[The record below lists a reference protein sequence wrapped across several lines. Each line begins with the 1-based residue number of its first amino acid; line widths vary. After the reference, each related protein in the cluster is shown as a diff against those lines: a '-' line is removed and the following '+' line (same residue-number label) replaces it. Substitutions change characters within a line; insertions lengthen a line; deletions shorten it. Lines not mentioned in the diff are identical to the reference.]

1 MGKKRKRDKSEESI
15 RKKIRKLENKLQNRR
30 RIISS
35 DEDIQSPCEDQ
46 FLQADKMTG
55 VLTPCD
61 APCSPHTVETHNC
74 EHQDGSQL
82 FPADPATEPI
92 KTVDDKLDE
101 GILEILGNAPEPD
114 TTLGKPIHKD
124 IAARWIEVLK
134 KGLNKEQKDLLAKEY
149 LVPSNCEL
157 LVPPVLN
164 PEVKVA
170 LLEQF
175 IKRDT
180 SLMNRQKRFAN
191 ALSALG
197 QSIEI
202 IISTNCEQGLKQ
214 KVLKPVS
221 DVCKILCDMHHDET
235 KTRRKFVIAS
245 INTSLKDTLVNSEA
259 DKFLFG
265 DNMSEKLKTAKT
277 VQRSAEAL
285 KVTQAPFSRANFSN
299 NKSFNSK
306 NNLNYKPLHQKTTGR
321 QHAGRP
327 YAVLPPRHQ
336 NSSSQRQT
344 HWMQRPPPPP
354 PPSSHQPP
362 PPIRRSARK

>member
-15 RKKIRKLENKLQNRR
+15 RKKIRKLESKLQNRR

-55 VLTPCD
+55 VLTPC
-61 APCSPHTVETHNC
+61 SPHTVETHNS
-74 EHQDGSQL
+74 EHQDSSQF

-92 KTVDDKLDE
+92 KTVDHKLDE

-124 IAARWIEVLK
+124 IAAKWIEVLK
-134 KGLNKEQKDLLAKEY
+134 KGLNKEQKDLLAKKY

-157 LVPPVLN
+157 LVP
-164 PEVKVA
+164 EVKVT

-197 QSIEI
+197 QSI
-202 IISTNCEQGLKQ
+202 
-214 KVLKPVS
+214 
-221 DVCKILCDMHHDET
+221 
-235 KTRRKFVIAS
+235 
-245 INTSLKDTLVNSEA
+245 
-259 DKFLFG
+259 
-265 DNMSEKLKTAKT
+265 
-277 VQRSAEAL
+277 
-285 KVTQAPFSRANFSN
+285 
-299 NKSFNSK
+299 
-306 NNLNYKPLHQKTTGR
+306 
-321 QHAGRP
+321 
-327 YAVLPPRHQ
+327 
-336 NSSSQRQT
+336 
-344 HWMQRPPPPP
+344 
-354 PPSSHQPP
+354 
-362 PPIRRSARK
+362 